1 MWRLATTLK
10 NGAKLKSQTSTNKK
24 IEKMKFKLTLITL
37 LMTSSLLQVFGQER
51 TNREKLSFD
60 TISGTLSKAT
70 GWAYNSTLGE
80 WIDYENV
87 ISESKDYKDKYKSLQ
102 GAYMMSNTSQN
113 FQKVQTR
120 TITFK
125 GTMYYVLIVDKWS
138 GRYEYPSI
146 KQDWYEFKQTIG
158 YIYTKEE
165 YQKLLN
171 IENLVEVKTQYM
183 VSMGSKYEKYDETVF
198 LDLIQTELSKEKSK
212 YSSEYTFPVMK
223 SKEGAIRF
231 YLPDSFST
239 YSKYDFEKK
248 YFETDFESFSKII
261 LK

>member
-1 MWRLATTLK
+1 M
-10 NGAKLKSQTSTNKK
+10 K
-24 IEKMKFKLTLITL
+24 IKLTLITL
-37 LMTSSLLQVFGQER
+37 LLTGTLFQVFGQER

-60 TISGTLSKAT
+60 TTSGILSKAT
-70 GWAYNSTLGE
+70 GWANNSTLGE

-87 ISESKDYKDKYKSLQ
+87 ISDSKDYKDKYKSLQ
-102 GAYMMSNTSQN
+102 GEYMMSRISQN

-120 TITFK
+120 TVTYT
-125 GTMYYVLIVDKWS
+125 GTTYYVLIVDKWS

-146 KQDWYEFKQTIG
+146 REDWYTFKQTIG

-171 IENLVEVKTQYM
+171 IDSLVELKTQYM
-183 VSMGSKYEKYDETVF
+183 VSMGSKYEKYDETKF

-212 YSSEYTFPVMK
+212 YSSEYTFPIMK

-231 YLPDSFST
+231 YLPESFST

-248 YFETDFESFSKII
+248 YFETDFENFTKII
-261 LK
+261 IIR

>member
-1 MWRLATTLK
+1 M
-10 NGAKLKSQTSTNKK
+10 K
-24 IEKMKFKLTLITL
+24 IKLTLITL
-37 LMTSSLLQVFGQER
+37 LLTGTLFQVFGQER

-60 TISGTLSKAT
+60 TISGILSKAT
-70 GWAYNSTLGE
+70 GWANNSTLGE

-87 ISESKDYKDKYKSLQ
+87 ISDSKDYKDKYKSLQ
-102 GAYMMSNTSQN
+102 GEYMMSRISQN

-120 TITFK
+120 TVAYK
-125 GTMYYVLIVDKWS
+125 GTTYYVLIVGKWS

-146 KQDWYEFKQTIG
+146 QQDWYTFKKTIG

-171 IENLVEVKTQYM
+171 IESLVELKTQYM
-183 VSMGSKYEKYDETVF
+183 VSMGSKYEKYDEIKF
-198 LDLIQTELSKEKSK
+198 LDLIQTELSAEKSK
-212 YSSEYTFPVMK
+212 YSSEYTFPIMK

-239 YSKYDFEKK
+239 YSKYDFDKK
-248 YFETDFESFSKII
+248 YFETDFESFTKII

>member
-1 MWRLATTLK
+1 
-10 NGAKLKSQTSTNKK
+10 
-24 IEKMKFKLTLITL
+24 MKFKLVLITL
-37 LMTSSLLQVFGQER
+37 LMTGSLFQVFGQER

-60 TISGTLSKAT
+60 TTSGTLSKAT

-87 ISESKDYKDKYKSLQ
+87 ISDSKDYKDKYKSLQ
-102 GAYMMSNTSQN
+102 GQWMMSRISQN
-113 FQKVQTR
+113 FQKVQTK
-120 TITFK
+120 TVTYK
-125 GTMYYVLIVDKWS
+125 GTIYYVLIVEKWS

-146 KQDWYEFKQTIG
+146 KEDWYTFKQTIG

-165 YQKLLN
+165 YQKLMNLDTL
-171 IENLVEVKTQYM
+171 IELKTKYM
-183 VSMGSKYEKYDETVF
+183 VNMGSKYEKYDETKF
-198 LDLIQTELSKEKSK
+198 LDLIQTELSQEKRK
-212 YSSEYTFPVMK
+212 YSSEYTFPIMK

-231 YLPDSFST
+231 YLPDSFSS

-248 YFETDFESFSKII
+248 YFETDFESFTKII